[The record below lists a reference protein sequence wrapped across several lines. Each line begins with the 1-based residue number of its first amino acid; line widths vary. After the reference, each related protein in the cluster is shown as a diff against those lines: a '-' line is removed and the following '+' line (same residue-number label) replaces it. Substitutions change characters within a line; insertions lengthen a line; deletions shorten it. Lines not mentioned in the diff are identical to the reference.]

1 MPMNSLLSRM
11 RLIIL
16 LLLLGLVVN
25 TRSQVF
31 IKGYAPQFKNT
42 SFDISVIEDHLSNF
56 SKPIQRISIDTNG
69 FFRTNLPLDRITKIR
84 IGNAVFSGFMYVQ
97 PKARYTIDFLS
108 QNEENIKFSRQE
120 EIEFTFYNLDS
131 TDINYKILGFQN
143 WMDTYIADVYPLKDL
158 NTEEFVTRIMWFK
171 NEVNKEY
178 KSDTCSYFRL
188 YRVYSMGQ
196 AIDNLG
202 FLGSPSPE
210 DKYNLYLKNR
220 PVALHS
226 DAYMDFFK
234 SFYDQFV
241 YTLEPTIS
249 NKLFSALV
257 NNSIKKADS
266 LLSLN
271 PFCTNPEL
279 RYLILTY
286 LIKQSEYNKFLPR
299 TTIQSNLRLLS
310 QYNPYLKQRELAKN
324 ILEKFNRLTIGD
336 EFIPLYLTNGKDSL
350 SIKPEKN
357 KGIYLHVFDPSKTSS
372 TAQLSALKK
381 LYQQYGKQISFYTLY
396 IDTPEKDEAQGR
408 ALDLISWPKIG
419 LPANDPIWEKLG
431 IVKYPQYLLVDQSFT
446 LVASP
451 ALEPTPNNAYETVEK
466 SFYQLLKP

>member
-1 MPMNSLLSRM
+1 
-11 RLIIL
+11 
-16 LLLLGLVVN
+16 
-25 TRSQVF
+25 
-31 IKGYAPQFKNT
+31 
-42 SFDISVIEDHLSNF
+42 
-56 SKPIQRISIDTNG
+56 
-69 FFRTNLPLDRITKIR
+69 
-84 IGNAVFSGFMYVQ
+84 
-97 PKARYTIDFLS
+97 
-108 QNEENIKFSRQE
+108 
-120 EIEFTFYNLDS
+120 
-131 TDINYKILGFQN
+131 
-143 WMDTYIADVYPLKDL
+143 MDTYIADVYPLKDL

-178 KSDTCSYFRL
+178 KSDTCSFFRL

-220 PVALHS
+220 PIALHS

-257 NNSIKKADS
+257 NNSIKRADS
-266 LLSLN
+266 ILSLH

-299 TTIQSNLRLLS
+299 TTIQTNLRLLS

-381 LYQQYGKQISFYTLY
+381 LHQQYGKQISFYTLY

>member
-1 MPMNSLLSRM
+1 MNSLLSRM
-11 RLIIL
+11 RLFIL

-42 SFDISVIEDHLSNF
+42 TFDISIIEDHLSNF

-178 KSDTCSYFRL
+178 KSDTCSFFRL

-196 AIDNLG
+196 AID
-202 FLGSPSPE
+202 
-210 DKYNLYLKNR
+210 
-220 PVALHS
+220 
-226 DAYMDFFK
+226 
-234 SFYDQFV
+234 
-241 YTLEPTIS
+241 
-249 NKLFSALV
+249 
-257 NNSIKKADS
+257 
-266 LLSLN
+266 
-271 PFCTNPEL
+271 
-279 RYLILTY
+279 
-286 LIKQSEYNKFLPR
+286 
-299 TTIQSNLRLLS
+299 
-310 QYNPYLKQRELAKN
+310 
-324 ILEKFNRLTIGD
+324 
-336 EFIPLYLTNGKDSL
+336 
-350 SIKPEKN
+350 
-357 KGIYLHVFDPSKTSS
+357 
-372 TAQLSALKK
+372 
-381 LYQQYGKQISFYTLY
+381 
-396 IDTPEKDEAQGR
+396 
-408 ALDLISWPKIG
+408 
-419 LPANDPIWEKLG
+419 
-431 IVKYPQYLLVDQSFT
+431 
-446 LVASP
+446 
-451 ALEPTPNNAYETVEK
+451 
-466 SFYQLLKP
+466 